1 MPIAALERDK
11 VSQITYDISVII
23 CAYTEDRWNDL
34 VAAVESVQ
42 QQTLPP
48 DEIIVVVDHN
58 LGLLKRV
65 QEHMPSVVVVENMEA
80 CGLSGARNSGI
91 AVAKS
96 RIVAF
101 LDDDAMATP
110 DWLMLLSKEFT
121 DSQVLGIGGTVTPLW
136 LDKSPVWLPEEFYWV
151 VGCTYRGVPQ
161 AVQAIRNP
169 IGANMAFRREVFDI
183 VGGFRSDI
191 GRVGTRPVG
200 CEETELCI
208 RASQHWPRSVFLY
221 QPQARVFHRVLA
233 SRTSWHYFCS
243 RCYAEGLSKAVV
255 TQYVGARDSL
265 ASERTYTLRA
275 LPHGIVRNLSNVLF
289 HHELAGLARAGAIV
303 AGLAV
308 TIIGYLIGNIFSHT
322 AASRSIT
329 ATKGNFSCSPE
340 TLLSFE
346 AEVKGSSVNTM
357 ILHPFEKGDV

>member
-1 MPIAALERDK
+1 MACLKRDK

-161 AVQAIRNP
+161 AVQAIRN
-169 IGANMAFRREVFDI
+169 
-183 VGGFRSDI
+183 
-191 GRVGTRPVG
+191 
-200 CEETELCI
+200 
-208 RASQHWPRSVFLY
+208 
-221 QPQARVFHRVLA
+221 
-233 SRTSWHYFCS
+233 
-243 RCYAEGLSKAVV
+243 
-255 TQYVGARDSL
+255 
-265 ASERTYTLRA
+265 
-275 LPHGIVRNLSNVLF
+275 
-289 HHELAGLARAGAIV
+289 
-303 AGLAV
+303 
-308 TIIGYLIGNIFSHT
+308 
-322 AASRSIT
+322 
-329 ATKGNFSCSPE
+329 
-340 TLLSFE
+340 
-346 AEVKGSSVNTM
+346 
-357 ILHPFEKGDV
+357 